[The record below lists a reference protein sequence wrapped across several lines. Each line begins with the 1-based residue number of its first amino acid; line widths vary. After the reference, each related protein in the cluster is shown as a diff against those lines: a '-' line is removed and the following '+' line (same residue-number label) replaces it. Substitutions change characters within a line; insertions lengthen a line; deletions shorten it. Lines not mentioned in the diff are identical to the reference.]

1 MLFSDEGG
9 IIIYPI
15 FHVALP
21 LIITEIPK
29 IKRLRINKISLIIG
43 ALLPDIIDKPLLFL
57 GLGMGRSFSHSLLF
71 LFVSFLIVH
80 FVTKRN
86 KSISLALFTGITAH
100 MILDL
105 PDVPFF
111 YPFISYEFPIV
122 EEPILYWFI
131 KLFTDPFTLITE
143 ITGILFIGYIV
154 INNKLYQRNDLSN
167 YLKGTHQ
174 SLN

>member
-1 MLFSDEGG
+1 
-9 IIIYPI
+9 
-15 FHVALP
+15 
-21 LIITEIPK
+21 
-29 IKRLRINKISLIIG
+29 
-43 ALLPDIIDKPLLFL
+43 
-57 GLGMGRSFSHSLLF
+57 MGRSFSHSLLF